1 MNEIANEIVAFAVG
15 IGVLAILWKYSQMW
29 AVAVA
34 TKIIRVYFQEKA
46 ATSAK

>member
-1 MNEIANEIVAFAVG
+1 MNEIVNKILAFAVG
-15 IGVLAILWKYSQMW
+15 IGVVAVLWKYSQIW
-29 AVAVA
+29 AVTVA